1 MKNNKSIFKL
11 SSQMLGA
18 SLFCLT
24 TFVPVAYSQTRVEN
38 SAYYTKPSE
47 VDLQQLPSLLS
58 NIAQQVTV
66 RIFTDNSAG
75 SGVIIKQQG
84 NTYTVVTNH
93 HVIENNSNKLYPI
106 MSGDGITHQATLI
119 SSPQMGNLDVAL
131 LQFTS
136 DRPYQVVE
144 IANSNLLSVGETV
157 IAAGFP
163 NWHQPDSLEISSTRT
178 WGSRAFQL
186 TLGAVEML
194 PSRTL
199 SQGYQL
205 GYTNDI
211 KSGMSG
217 GPILNSKGQLIGI
230 NGRSKYPIAGIGAF
244 NFADGSQ
251 PSVDQFKK
259 MESLSW
265 GIPVSRIIN

>member
-1 MKNNKSIFKL
+1 MKQKKSSFKL
-11 SSQMLGA
+11 SSKILGH
-18 SLFCLT
+18 LLCYLT
-24 TFVPVAYSQTRVEN
+24 IFAPNAYSQTKVEN
-38 SAYYTKPSE
+38 SAYYTKPSAVE
-47 VDLQQLPSLLS
+47 SQQSPLLIS

-75 SGVIIKQQG
+75 SGVIIKQKG

-93 HVIENNSNKLYPI
+93 HVIENNSNKLYRI
-106 MSGDGITHQATLI
+106 ISGDGITHKAALVYT
-119 SSPQMGNLDVAL
+119 PQIGNLDVAL
-131 LQFTS
+131 LEFTS

-144 IANSNLLSVGETV
+144 IVKTNQLLVGETV
-157 IAAGFP
+157 FAAGFP
-163 NWHQPDSLEISSTRT
+163 NWYQPDSLEISSTLA

-186 TLGAVEML
+186 TVGSVEML
-194 PSRTL
+194 TSRTL

-244 NFADGSQ
+244 RFIDGSR
-251 PSVDQFKK
+251 PSIEQFKK

-265 GIPVSRIIN
+265 GIPASRISN